1 MKVNVDE
8 LKEQALSIVADAM
21 QDEDLPPAK
30 RADMALAL
38 LGKAALKEGDQPNE
52 VTDGAIE
59 VWFNE
64 IDEQG
69 NRKRAFGYEFIPKKL
84 EG

>member
-38 LGKAALKEGDQPNE
+38 LGKAAIKESDKPAE
-52 VTDGAIE
+52 PISTEPIE
-59 VWFNE
+59 IVFRIVDARNLAE
-64 IDEQG
+64 DA
-69 NRKRAFGYEFIPKKL
+69 R
-84 EG
+84 